1 MRLSKNILLTCVV
14 GILVIALQACDL
26 SSANENPNQATDT
39 GINNLLPHAQV
50 NLAYGLGGD
59 ISQYNSI
66 LMQQMAGTNREH
78 QNVGRYNFSNT
89 RAGDVWNTNLYGGSM
104 NDLNIIITRAS
115 NNEAWHHR
123 GVAKILMANA
133 LGNVVALWND
143 VPFSEAFGG
152 ADNTSPAYDD
162 AEQLYGVVQSLLSD
176 GKSDLQRQVSPN
188 NVLGT
193 ADLVYGGD
201 LEQWELAANALS
213 ARFHNHL
220 SNIDPQGSAQ
230 NVLNALDQGT
240 FSATAENMNL
250 NFGTEDQQANP
261 WYNHKLSTFEDN
273 TRLGKFFVDLLISI
287 DDPRLPFYA
296 DENENGDFVGQE
308 AGVSG
313 TNEISNLGP
322 YYNTPEAPVHF
333 ITYTE
338 VKFLEAE
345 ANYRLGNFQEAAD
358 AMNEAIIS
366 SLIKVTEEAD
376 NDYVVEQASENAITI
391 QNGGVERLMTHK
403 YVALFLQPETFSD
416 WRRTGIP
423 TLTPA
428 TDNVTSGVI
437 PRRWPYPQGELN
449 ANSNNVPDVTITDR
463 VFWDQD

>member
-1 MRLSKNILLTCVV
+1 MV
-14 GILVIALQACDL
+14 GILVIALNACDL
-26 SSANENPNQATDT
+26 SSTNENPNQATET

-89 RAGDVWNTNLYGGSM
+89 RAGDVWNSNLYGGSM
-104 NDLNIIITRAS
+104 NDLHLIINRAS
-115 NNEAWHHR
+115 DNEAWHHR

-133 LGNVVALWND
+133 LGNVVSLWND
-143 VPFSEAFGG
+143 VPYSEAFGG
-152 ADNTSPAYDD
+152 ADNTRPAYDN
-162 AEQLYGVVQSLLSD
+162 AEELYEVVQSLLND
-176 GKSDLQRQVSPN
+176 AKSDLQREVSPA
-188 NVLGT
+188 NVLDR

-201 LEQWELAANALS
+201 LELWELAANALS
-213 ARFHNHL
+213 ARFHNHR
-220 SNIDPQGSAQ
+220 SKIDSQGSAQ
-230 NVLNALDQGT
+230 DVLNALDQGT
-240 FSATAENMNL
+240 FAETAENMNL

-273 TRLGKFFVDLLISI
+273 TRLGEFFIDLLISI
-287 DDPRLPFYA
+287 DDPRLSFYA
-296 DENENGDFVGQE
+296 EENSDGDFVGQE

-313 TNEISNLGP
+313 TRGISNLGP
-322 YYNTPEAPVHF
+322 YYNTPEAPVHL

-345 ANYRLGNFQEAAD
+345 ANYRLGNYQEAAD

-366 SLIKVTEEAD
+366 SLIKITGETD
-376 NDYVVEQASENAITI
+376 DDYVDEQASEDAASI
-391 QNGGVERLMTHK
+391 QDGGFERLMTHK

-423 TLTPA
+423 ALSPA
-428 TDNVTSGVI
+428 SDNVTSGTI

-449 ANSNNVPDVTITDR
+449 ANSENVPDVSITDR
-463 VFWDQD
+463 VFWDQ

>member
-1 MRLSKNILLTCVV
+1 MV
-14 GILVIALQACDL
+14 GILVIALNACDL
-26 SSANENPNQATDT
+26 SSTNENPNRATET

-89 RAGDVWNTNLYGGSM
+89 RAGDVWNSNLYGGSM
-104 NDLNIIITRAS
+104 NDLHLIINRAS
-115 NNEAWHHR
+115 DNEAWHHR

-133 LGNVVALWND
+133 LGNVVSLWND
-143 VPFSEAFGG
+143 VPYSEAFGG
-152 ADNTSPAYDD
+152 ADNTRPAYDN
-162 AEQLYGVVQSLLSD
+162 AEELYEVVQSLLND
-176 GKSDLQRQVSPN
+176 AKSDLQREVSPA
-188 NVLGT
+188 NVLDR
-193 ADLVYGGD
+193 ADLIYGGD
-201 LEQWELAANALS
+201 LELWELAANALS
-213 ARFHNHL
+213 ARFHNHR
-220 SNIDPQGSAQ
+220 SKIDSQGSAQ
-230 NVLNALDQGT
+230 DVLNALDQGT
-240 FSATAENMNL
+240 FAETAENMNL

-273 TRLGKFFVDLLISI
+273 TRLGEFFIDLLISI
-287 DDPRLPFYA
+287 DDPRLSFYA
-296 DENENGDFVGQE
+296 EENSDGDFVGQE

-313 TNEISNLGP
+313 TSGISNLGP
-322 YYNTPEAPVHF
+322 YYNTPEAPVHL

-345 ANYRLGNFQEAAD
+345 ANYRLGNYQEAAD

-366 SLIKVTEEAD
+366 SLIKITGETD
-376 NDYVVEQASENAITI
+376 DDYVDEQASEDAASI
-391 QNGGVERLMTHK
+391 QDGGFERLMTHK

-423 TLTPA
+423 ALSPA
-428 TDNVTSGVI
+428 SDNVTSGTI

-449 ANSNNVPDVTITDR
+449 ANSENVPDVSITDR
-463 VFWDQD
+463 VFWDQ

>member
-1 MRLSKNILLTCVV
+1 MV
-14 GILVIALQACDL
+14 GILVIALNACDL
-26 SSANENPNQATDT
+26 SSTNENPNQATET

-89 RAGDVWNTNLYGGSM
+89 RAGDVWNSNLYGGSM
-104 NDLNIIITRAS
+104 NDLHLIINRAS
-115 NNEAWHHR
+115 DNEAWHHR

-133 LGNVVALWND
+133 LGNVVSLWND
-143 VPFSEAFGG
+143 VPYSEAFGG
-152 ADNTSPAYDD
+152 ADNTRPAYDN
-162 AEQLYGVVQSLLSD
+162 AEELYEVVQSLLND
-176 GKSDLQRQVSPN
+176 AKSDLQREVSPA
-188 NVLGT
+188 NVLDR
-193 ADLVYGGD
+193 ADLIYGGD
-201 LEQWELAANALS
+201 LELWELAANALS
-213 ARFHNHL
+213 ARFHNHR
-220 SNIDPQGSAQ
+220 SKIDSQGSAQ
-230 NVLNALDQGT
+230 DVLNALDQGT
-240 FSATAENMNL
+240 FAETAENMNL

-273 TRLGKFFVDLLISI
+273 TRLGEFFIDLLISI
-287 DDPRLPFYA
+287 DDPRLSFYA
-296 DENENGDFVGQE
+296 EENSDGDFVGQE

-313 TNEISNLGP
+313 TSGISNLGP
-322 YYNTPEAPVHF
+322 YYNTPEAPVHL

-345 ANYRLGNFQEAAD
+345 ANYRLGNYQEAAD

-366 SLIKVTEEAD
+366 SLIKITGETD
-376 NDYVVEQASENAITI
+376 DDYVDEQASEDAASI
-391 QNGGVERLMTHK
+391 QDGGFERLMTHK

-423 TLTPA
+423 ALSPA
-428 TDNVTSGVI
+428 SDNVTSGTI

-449 ANSNNVPDVTITDR
+449 ANSENVPDVSITDR
-463 VFWDQD
+463 VFWDQ